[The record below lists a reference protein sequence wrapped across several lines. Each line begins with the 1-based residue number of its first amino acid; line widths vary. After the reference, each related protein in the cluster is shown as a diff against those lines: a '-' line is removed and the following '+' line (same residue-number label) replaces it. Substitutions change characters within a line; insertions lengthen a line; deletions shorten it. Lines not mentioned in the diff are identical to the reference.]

1 MSTRFNLPEH
11 SDTIVALASA
21 PGRAGVGVIRLSGE
35 QTATIISEITGRLP
49 TPRQASLCTC
59 RDKQG
64 EILDYALVLWFPA
77 PHSFTGEDVAEIQ
90 AHGSPVVLDLLIAR
104 IIELGAR
111 MARPGEFSE
120 RAFLNDKM
128 DLAQAEAI
136 ADLID
141 SASAEAAKSALR
153 SLSGDFSA
161 HIDAIAKQLLHL
173 RMYVEAAID
182 FPEEEV
188 DFLGDGNIAQQLQ
201 ACITQLQHLLSQAKQ
216 GSLLREGITVVLAG
230 APNVG
235 KSSLLNRL
243 SGQDSAIVTDIPGT
257 TRDLLREHITL
268 AGIPMTV
275 IDTAG
280 LRLSDD
286 IVEQE
291 GIKRAKHAVTHA
303 DICLL
308 LIDGNK
314 QAKRDTTSLLADVDL
329 PPAMKAKTIIVINKI
344 DMTQEASHSEI
355 DAMHTKIWISAKANQ
370 GIDLLTQILLDTIG
384 YAPAQEGVFL
394 ARRRHLQALNET
406 YTMLTQAAQ
415 QFTSMHAGELLAE
428 DLRLAHDKLGEITGR
443 VSSDDLLGAIF
454 SQFCIGK

>member
-1 MSTRFNLPEH
+1 MSTHTNLPH
-11 SDTIVALASA
+11 HTDTIVALASA
-21 PGRAGVGVIRLSGE
+21 PGRAGVGVIRISGK
-35 QTATIISEITGRLP
+35 QTADILTHIIGRLP
-49 TPRQASLCTC
+49 KPRQASLCTC
-59 RDKQG
+59 QNG
-64 EILDYALVLWFPA
+64 EGDTLDYALALWFPA
-77 PHSFTGEDVAEIQ
+77 PHSFTGEDVAELQ

-120 RAFLNDKM
+120 RAFLNQKM

-141 SASAEAAKSALR
+141 SASTQAAKSALR
-153 SLSGDFSA
+153 SLSGDFST
-161 HIDAIAKQLLHL
+161 HINDIAKRLLHL

-188 DFLGDGNIAQQLQ
+188 DFLSDGRIAQQLLECSTLLQ
-201 ACITQLQHLLSQAKQ
+201 QLLTQAKQ
-216 GSLLREGITVVLAG
+216 GALLREGITVVLAG
-230 APNVG
+230 APNAG

-268 AGIPMTV
+268 AGIPMTI

-280 LRLSDD
+280 LRDSDD

-291 GIKRAKHAVTHA
+291 GIKRAKQAVLHA

-308 LIDGNK
+308 LIDG
-314 QAKRDTTSLLADVDL
+314 QANTERDAAKLLQAISLPQD
-329 PPAMKAKTIIVINKI
+329 MKSKAIIVINKI
-344 DMTQEASHSEI
+344 DMTGEI
-355 DAMHTKIWISAKANQ
+355 PHVDMDNTHHKIWISAKDQQ
-370 GIDLLTQILLDTIG
+370 GMDLLTQVLLNSIG

-394 ARRRHLQALNET
+394 ARRRHITALTET
-406 YTMLTQAAQ
+406 YDMLTKASQ
-415 QFTSMHAGELLAE
+415 QFTTMQAGELLAE
-428 DLRLAHDKLGEITGR
+428 DLKLAHDKLGEITGR

>member
-1 MSTRFNLPEH
+1 MSSHVLPETE
-11 SDTIVALASA
+11 DTIVALASA
-21 PGRAGVGVIRLSGE
+21 PGRAGVGVLRLSGK
-35 QTATIISEITGRLP
+35 QTFDILKQITNN
-49 TPRQASLCTC
+49 TPSPRHAHLCIC
-59 RDKQG
+59 RDKHG
-64 EILDYALVLWFPA
+64 EILDHALVLWFPA

-104 IIELGAR
+104 CIELGAR

-141 SASAEAAKSALR
+141 SSSAQAAKSAIR
-153 SLSGDFSA
+153 SLTGDFSA
-161 HIDAIAKQLLHL
+161 HIHAIAARLLHL

-188 DFLGDGNIAQQLQ
+188 DFLSDGVVLQQLETAINLLQQLLNQ
-201 ACITQLQHLLSQAKQ
+201 AQLGAM
-216 GSLLREGITVVLAG
+216 LREGMTVVLAG
-230 APNVG
+230 APNAG

-243 SGQDSAIVTDIPGT
+243 SGDDRAIVTEIPGT
-257 TRDLLREHITL
+257 TRDLLREHINI
-268 AGIPMTV
+268 AGVPMTV

-280 LRLSDD
+280 LHDSQD

-291 GIKRAKHAVTHA
+291 GMKRAKHAVSHA
-303 DICLL
+303 DLCLL
-308 LIDGNK
+308 LIDGHK
-314 QAKRDTTSLLADVDL
+314 QTERDVIKLLANIDL
-329 PPAMKAKTIIVINKI
+329 PKDMQAKTIIVINKI
-344 DMTQEASHSEI
+344 DLSEEHPHV
-355 DAMHTKIWISAKANQ
+355 DTLNQHACVWISAKENQ
-370 GIDLLTQILLDTIG
+370 GIDLLIKLLLDTIG
-384 YAPAQEGVFL
+384 FHPPQEGVFL
-394 ARRRHLQALNET
+394 ARRRHITILQIC
-406 YTMLTQAAQ
+406 YDRLTTAMH
-415 QFTSMHAGELLAE
+415 QFNKLKAGELLAE